1 MVTRCGGQEPR
12 QYQAGQPSD
21 PRHHYQVD
29 LPWETVLTATV
40 VNLTDE
46 EPPYIRSQFNYDYH
60 TYSPLGRTFKVG
72 FRKEF

>member
-1 MVTRCGGQEPR
+1 
-12 QYQAGQPSD
+12 
-21 PRHHYQVD
+21 
-29 LPWETVLTATV
+29 VLTATV